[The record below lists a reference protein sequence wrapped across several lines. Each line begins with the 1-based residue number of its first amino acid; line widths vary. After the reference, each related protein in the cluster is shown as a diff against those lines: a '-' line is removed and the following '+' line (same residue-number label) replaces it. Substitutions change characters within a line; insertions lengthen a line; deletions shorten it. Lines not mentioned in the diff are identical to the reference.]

1 MLRKRSKVAA
11 QLASWQAKQ
20 DRRIQR
26 ERVKRAEKDEA
37 RIIEDAIREAT
48 YKRDAGRCRATGV
61 PLMLHSRNP
70 FLVAHCHHRQYRSA
84 QGSDEM
90 FNRITLSP
98 EAHVA
103 EHDGLLEISGEPNGT
118 LTFTKK
124 DAYGRILRTWD
135 SPNPTGGQS

>member
-1 MLRKRSKVAA
+1 MFRKRSKVARE
-11 QLASWQAKQ
+11 LESWKVK
-20 DRRIQR
+20 R
-26 ERVKRAEKDEA
+26 ERRLKKEKANKADKAIADAREA
-37 RIIEDAIREAT
+37 AIREAT
-48 YKRDAGRCRATGV
+48 YRRDAGRCRATGV
-61 PLMLHSRNP
+61 PLMLHGPNP
-70 FLVAHCHHRQYRSA
+70 FKVAHCHHKVYKSA

-124 DAYGRILRTWD
+124 DAYGRILRTWE
-135 SPNPTGGQS
+135 SPCPTV